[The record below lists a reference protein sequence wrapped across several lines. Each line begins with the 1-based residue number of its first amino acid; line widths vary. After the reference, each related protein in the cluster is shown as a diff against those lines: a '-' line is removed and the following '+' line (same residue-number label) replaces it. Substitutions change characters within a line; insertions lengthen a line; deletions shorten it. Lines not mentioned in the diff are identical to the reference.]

1 MNKKKH
7 IMIVMELWI
16 IMGNEVL
23 VVVLD
28 EDFSEDSMRE
38 ILVIFFHHF
47 LVVAWEVDERD
58 LVLGL
63 ILVRILRCV
72 SVYHSKMLFSE

>member
-1 MNKKKH
+1 
-7 IMIVMELWI
+7 
-16 IMGNEVL
+16 MGNEVL

-28 EDFSEDSMRE
+28 EDFSEDSMLG
-38 ILVIFFHHF
+38 ILVISFHHF
-47 LVVAWEVDERD
+47 LVVIWGVDQRD

-72 SVYHSKMLFSE
+72 FVFHSKMLFSE